1 MRTSIPALGVALLL
15 SGAAQAQTQVTEND
29 ARSYVKS
36 AFITGAAP
44 AILGTNVRVSPEL
57 RKRLSLPESTSRDAV
72 YDALFSLT
80 EGKPLTVRSAPLESP
95 PGEAVGAGEAVLE
108 LDAPSGVRLVLRY
121 DLRANDV
128 DYVGLPKRGPRLR
141 GGD

>member
-1 MRTSIPALGVALLL
+1 MRASIPVLGVALLL
-15 SGAAQAQTQVTEND
+15 SGAAQAQTTVTEND

-44 AILGTNVRVSPEL
+44 AILGTDVRVSPEL
-57 RKRLSLPESTSRDAV
+57 RKRLSLPESASRDAV

-80 EGKPLTVRSAPLESP
+80 EGKPLTVRSAPSEWP
-95 PGEAVGAGEAVLE
+95 PGKAVGAGKAVLE
-108 LDAPSGVRLVLRY
+108 LDAPGVRLVLQY
-121 DLRANDV
+121 DLSANDV